1 MNLHAIAAPL
11 VGIVNPPV
19 DGSWLKSTGY
29 TTGANGKRAPT
40 YAAAV
45 PLSMQVQ
52 GLTGP
57 ELKLVDALNIQGVLR
72 AVHLPGDVRGVDRK
86 DDGGGDLLKFSDGA
100 SVPEGLRD
108 TTWKVTLV
116 METWDSAGWCRVII
130 TKQTDNAD

>member
-19 DGSWLKSTGY
+19 PGDWLKSTGY
-29 TTGANGKRAPT
+29 TTASDGKRAPA

-86 DDGGGDLLKFSDGA
+86 DGGGGDLVKFGA
-100 SVPEGLRD
+100 DVPAGLAN
-108 TTWKVTLV
+108 TTWLVTLV
-116 METWDSAGWCRVII
+116 QETWDSSGWCRVII
-130 TKQTDNAD
+130 TKQNDRAA